1 MLSCAGAGSA
11 WRRKSLAG
19 VELRTPGDGGSMG
32 VRGDTAWRDEDAA
45 QSRGVPQLPG
55 KVHPPQLLPPDQLHQ
70 TNSPGPLQGDRAC
83 VRTRQGW
90 RVLERGHRDSC
101 IPQTQ
106 DTRGLVGL
114 GEWQQAGS
122 PDRRGIVSL
131 AIPHPQ
137 TARLPETLAIIP
149 RPGRVLTYSSRRRL
163 HGACS
168 GSTDIY

>member
-1 MLSCAGAGSA
+1 MGGVWGSEEIQP
-11 WRRKSLAG
+11 G
-19 VELRTPGDGGSMG
+19 GTRT
-32 VRGDTAWRDEDAA
+32 AA

-55 KVHPPQLLPPDQLHQ
+55 KVHPPQLPPPDQLHQ
-70 TNSPGPLQGDRAC
+70 TNGPGPLQGDRAC

-122 PDRRGIVSL
+122 PERRGIVSL

-137 TARLPETLAIIP
+137 TARLPETLAKLSSF
-149 RPGRVLTYSSRRRL
+149 PGQ
-163 HGACS
+163 G
-168 GSTDIY
+168 GS